1 MNASL
6 PPALRSKLGGKR
18 DWTLKPRQD
27 LTPAVI
33 GLQQPNKMRIAL
45 LSVTEA
51 GLGREVYYDRGY
63 GNGEPFDWNDTSDI
77 FLLNDWR
84 REKIR
89 KYSPRDL
96 GQMDPTKDV
105 RNHVIENKVFKKPSA
120 PRAMV
125 EQPQTPQITQTRP
138 STRAREPV
146 DPKINTD
153 EEFITMITRCR
164 EMENFRAQKR
174 RAARR
179 VTPRLANGRR
189 QHPSNRQG
197 PIEFLPVD
205 LERLKSLTPKQQR
218 RDQDTHVKNWFV
230 IFEMIEKSFE
240 LPSREVRVEYNL

>member
-1 MNASL
+1 MNTSL
-6 PPALRSKLGGKR
+6 PPPLRSKLGGKR

-33 GLQQPNKMRIAL
+33 GSQKPNKMRIAL

-63 GNGEPFDWNDTSDI
+63 GNGEPFDWNDASDI

-89 KYSPRDL
+89 NYTPRDL
-96 GQMDPTKDV
+96 GQMERTNLV
-105 RNHVIENKVFKKPSA
+105 ANQIIENKVVKNPSV
-120 PRAMV
+120 PRTV
-125 EQPQTPQITQTRP
+125 VQHPQKPQIVQNQT
-138 STRAREPV
+138 STRNQERVNPSRNL
-146 DPKINTD
+146 DD
-153 EEFITMITRCR
+153 ESITMVTRSR

-174 RAARR
+174 RVAHQ
-179 VTPRLANGRR
+179 VTQRLANGRR

-205 LERLKSLTPKQQR
+205 LERLSSLTPKQQR
-218 RDQDTHVKNWFV
+218 RDQNTHVKNWFV
-230 IFEMIEKSFE
+230 IFEMIERSFD
-240 LPSREVRVEYNL
+240 LPSREIGVEYNL

>member
-1 MNASL
+1 MNTSL
-6 PPALRSKLGGKR
+6 PPPLRSKLGGKR
-18 DWTLKPRQD
+18 DWTLKTRQD

-33 GLQQPNKMRIAL
+33 GIQEPNKMRIAL

-63 GNGEPFDWNDTSDI
+63 GNGEPFDWNDSSDI

-89 KYSPRDL
+89 KYTPRDFA
-96 GQMDPTKDV
+96 QMEHTKDA
-105 RNHVIENKVFKKPSA
+105 RNQVMENKVVKKPSA

-125 EQPQTPQITQTRP
+125 EQPQKPQIAQGQT
-138 STRAREPV
+138 STRNREPL
-146 DPKINTD
+146 DPDKNTD

-164 EMENFRAQKR
+164 EMEKFRAQKR
-174 RAARR
+174 RAARQ

-197 PIEFLPVD
+197 SIEFLPVD
-205 LERLKSLTPKQQR
+205 LERLSSLTPKQQR
-218 RDQDTHVKNWFV
+218 RDQNMHAKNWFV
-230 IFEMIEKSFE
+230 IFEVIEKSFE
-240 LPSREVRVEYNL
+240 LPSREIGVEYNL